1 MTEPRLIKDDDHLD
15 GGYGYR
21 TVEES
26 WPPSPRRAEMI
37 RRSALWAAYGDA
49 LGWISELT
57 DEKGLMRRTLGAPL
71 RQPVG
76 WKRRI
81 GGRAGVMVDLPAGC
95 YSDDSQLR
103 LATCRCIRPDGF
115 DVEAFSK
122 VELPVWL
129 SYAFGGGKSTTA
141 AAANLAR
148 PRVQWFANTY
158 RGWTDSGGNGAA
170 MRIQPHIWAAY
181 PPYDP
186 MSFLPDVVRNSICT
200 HSHPYGLLGAVLH
213 SLTLARAMK
222 TASNPSAEDL
232 IDDTKLAANL
242 LEIVQD
248 DIEISQFW
256 RPTLERESGPLAE
269 KWEETIQECLD
280 TILAVSGTADREG
293 TERYEAIVDLLKLRD
308 PNRRGNGVLTAVAAV
323 GLTWCE
329 PEPERALR
337 IAANAVGTD
346 TDTIATMAGAILGVN
361 AESAPPVAVL
371 DADLFQLEADRL
383 STIAEGGK
391 PQSHRYPDLLRWS
404 PPKTQADALASVKD
418 DGFHLAGLGRAKPQ
432 SEPIGSSSQGFMWQW
447 MKLDFGQTMLVKRRR
462 ALNEQVQAHLPT
474 RQSGPRAGPGPSA
487 AHSGSAQTS
496 PNAQPRN
503 ETPGQGSPEVDGKWV
518 VTQVE
523 LEAMIDHLRSHKDED
538 RVVGQV
544 IRRVVNRCSPGQ
556 VGAFLATVIECLQ
569 ETSPSK
575 GEK

>member
-1 MTEPRLIKDDDHLD
+1 MTEPRLIKDDDHLH
-15 GGYGYR
+15 GGYGYQQV
-21 TVEES
+21 TES
-26 WPPSPRRAEMI
+26 WPRNPRRAEMI

-81 GGRAGVMVDLPAGC
+81 GGRAGVTVDLPAGC

-129 SYAFGGGKSTTA
+129 SYAFGGGRSSTA

-158 RGWTDSGGNGAA
+158 KGWTDSGGNGAA
-170 MRIQPHIWAAY
+170 MRIQPHVWAA
-181 PPYDP
+181 PAPEDP
-186 MSFLPDVVRNSICT
+186 VSYLRDVVRNTICT
-200 HSHPYGLLGAVLH
+200 HSHPYGILGAVLH
-213 SLTLARAMK
+213 SLALARAM
-222 TASNPSAEDL
+222 TTGRNPSPEDL
-232 IDDTKLAANL
+232 IDDTRLAANL
-242 LEIVQD
+242 LELVQD
-248 DIEISQFW
+248 DMEISQFW
-256 RPTLERESGPLAE
+256 RPALERESGPFAE
-269 KWEETIQECLD
+269 KWAETIQECQD
-280 TILAVSGTADREG
+280 TISAVSGTANREG
-293 TERYEAIVDLLKLRD
+293 AERYEAIVDLLQLRD
-308 PNRRGNGVLTAVAAV
+308 PKRRGNGVLTALAAV
-323 GLTWCE
+323 ALTWCE

-361 AESAPPVAVL
+361 AESAPPASVL

-383 STIAEGGK
+383 SAIAEGGK

-404 PPKTQADALASVKD
+404 PPKTQADALASPKD
-418 DGFHLAGLGRAKPQ
+418 GGFHLAGLGRAEALG
-432 SEPIGSSSQGFMWQW
+432 EPLGSPNQGFMWQW

-462 ALNEQVQAHLPT
+462 VMPEPVQPPAP
-474 RQSGPRAGPGPSA
+474 QAGPRPGSA
-487 AHSGSAQTS
+487 SSAPHGGSAQTG

-503 ETPGQGSPEVDGKWV
+503 ETTGRGSPEVDGKRV
-518 VTQVE
+518 VTQAE
-523 LEAMIDHLRSHKDED
+523 LEAMIDHLRSHRDED

-544 IRRVVNRCSPGQ
+544 IRRVVNKCSPGQ
-556 VGAFLATVIECLQ
+556 MGAFLAAAIECLK
-569 ETSPSK
+569 ETPPGK
-575 GEK
+575 GEG